1 MARVI
6 TARRA
11 DTCTAPECQAP
22 GRAIAAGE
30 RINYGGPGA
39 VTHEACPAMD
49 APRRSISGTSRRTR
63 PGYAYSSSGARL
75 ASRYGRCED
84 APCCGCC
91 D

>member
-11 DTCTAPECQAP
+11 DRCREC
-22 GRAIAAGE
+22 GGAIAAGT

-39 VTHEACPAMD
+39 VAHEKCRPLQAV
-49 APRRSISGTSRRTR
+49 RTR
-63 PGYAYSSSGARL
+63 NGR
-75 ASRYGRCED
+75 RVYGGQSVTGQRCED

-91 D
+91 

>member
-6 TARRA
+6 TAGRA
-11 DTCTAPECQAP
+11 DTCGAAECS
-22 GRAIAAGE
+22 AASREIPAGA

-39 VTHEACPAMD
+39 VTHEACAAVD
-49 APRRSISGTSRRTR
+49 APRRPRSTYRRSGRY
-63 PGYAYSSSGARL
+63 GYTSSGARL
-75 ASRYGRCED
+75 TSRYGRCED